1 MRLGVT
7 STSGRA
13 SNSALTVYLADS
25 LAAAPPIITAIQ
37 RVAGGIAVTFSKP
50 MNPLRAQNIHN
61 YSVRFTPSQQFSLAD
76 LTSVGLIEQIANQRQ
91 PITLRRATYDAA
103 TDTVLLVAN
112 ESLGPNGAYTIGSAP
127 SLSLPGNRPHKAR
140 ALTDLEGNPLEEEDG
155 GGGVFSINI
164 SKGHPYAVGAPV
176 LSDGS

>member
-1 MRLGVT
+1 
-7 STSGRA
+7 
-13 SNSALTVYLADS
+13 
-25 LAAAPPIITAIQ
+25 
-37 RVAGGIAVTFSKP
+37 

-61 YSVRFTPSQQFSLAD
+61 YSVRFTPSQQFSLED

-112 ESLGPNGAYTIGSAP
+112 ESLGPNGAYTVGSAP

-164 SKGHPYAVGAPV
+164 SKGHPYAVGGTRSFRRKLISPDRVDEALLAPGCSFPHPLGLIWDLIV
-176 LSDGS
+176 G